1 VVTKEQYLEFLEVSR
16 SQDFLLY
23 WECLTFEV
31 YQAFSNKTK
40 GEYKD
45 AKKFWINSLR
55 MGLETITG
63 NPRGFLPERKRKTGG
78 LSSA

>member
-1 VVTKEQYLEFLEVSR
+1 VTKEQYEEFLEVAR
-16 SQDFLLY
+16 SQDFFFFFEDLN
-23 WECLTFEV
+23 FEV
-31 YQAFSNKTK
+31 YQTFSSKTK
-40 GEYKD
+40 EEYKD

-63 NPRGFLPERKRKTGG
+63 NPRGFLPERKRKTGE